1 MSDAFHT
8 RRSSDLR
15 SGCVGDLLRAR
26 VALLLPAL
34 AVSVVLTV
42 LAGYCFTNDPPGY
55 FDGATLEFIT
65 DNLSFKTAG
74 YHLTGVMCDGSPC
87 TINGSLW
94 TLPWEARFYLV
105 LGALAMLGL
114 TNDRAMIWFVLP
126 VTVVGAIMWN
136 ISAGRSAI
144 IALLGTDWAYLAKLT
159 DHLWPRFALEIG
171 KAS

>member
-1 MSDAFHT
+1 
-8 RRSSDLR
+8 
-15 SGCVGDLLRAR
+15 
-26 VALLLPAL
+26 
-34 AVSVVLTV
+34 
-42 LAGYCFTNDPPGY
+42 
-55 FDGATLEFIT
+55 
-65 DNLSFKTAG
+65 
-74 YHLTGVMCDGSPC
+74 MCDGSPC

-144 IALLGTDWAYLAKLT
+144 IALLGTAWAYSVRNSGVSGQRLSVRVGFGGAVVIK
-159 DHLWPRFALEIG
+159 
-171 KAS
+171 KKK